1 MEIKDIYLQY
11 NKKTEYIMKRILVL
25 FVSIFAF
32 AALIKAD
39 DKPIPFDQLPD
50 LAKTFIKT
58 NFASAKVLYSSVDD
72 DIIAPDYE
80 VILDNGF
87 EIQFK
92 NDGRLESIDA
102 NLGTIPESIIPEP
115 IRAYIKANYPNV
127 TYKEYEVG
135 ARSYEVKI
143 SNGLELTFNSEF
155 KVIEIDD

>member
-1 MEIKDIYLQY
+1 M
-11 NKKTEYIMKRILVL
+11 KKILT
-25 FVSIFAF
+25 FVVGLFAF
-32 AALIKAD
+32 AALINAD
-39 DKPIPFDQLPD
+39 DRPVPFDQL
-50 LAKTFIKT
+50 
-58 NFASAKVLYSSVDD
+58 LYSSVDD

-102 NLGTIPESIIPEP
+102 NMGSIPESIIPDQ
-115 IRAYIKANYPNV
+115 IKTYVKANYPNV

-143 SNGLELTFNSEF
+143 SNGLELTFNLDF

>member
-1 MEIKDIYLQY
+1 M
-11 NKKTEYIMKRILVL
+11 KKILTFIVGL
-25 FVSIFAF
+25 FAF
-32 AALIKAD
+32 TALINAD
-39 DKPIPFDQLPD
+39 DRPVPFDQLPEQ
-50 LAKTFIKT
+50 AKTFVKT

-102 NLGTIPESIIPEP
+102 NMGSIPESINPDQIKT
-115 IRAYIKANYPNV
+115 YVKANHPNV

-143 SNGLELTFNSEF
+143 SNGLELTFNLDF

>member
-1 MEIKDIYLQY
+1 
-11 NKKTEYIMKRILVL
+11 MKRILVL

-39 DKPIPFDQLPD
+39 DKPIPFDKLPD
-50 LAKTFIKT
+50 LAKTFVKT
-58 NFASAKVLYSSVDD
+58 NFPSAKVLYSSIDD

-80 VILDNGF
+80 VVLDNGF
-87 EIQFK
+87 EIQFR
-92 NDGRLESIDA
+92 NDGRLEKVDA
-102 NLGTIPESIIPEP
+102 NSGVISESLIPEK
-115 IRAYIKANYPNV
+115 IRDYIKSNYPNV

>member
-1 MEIKDIYLQY
+1 
-11 NKKTEYIMKRILVL
+11 MKRILTL
-25 FVSIFAF
+25 FVGFFAF
-32 AALIKAD
+32 AALINAD
-39 DKPIPFDQLPD
+39 DRPVPFDQLPE
-50 LAKTFIKT
+50 LAKTFVKT

-72 DIIAPDYE
+72 DIVAPDYE

-102 NLGTIPESIIPEP
+102 NMGNLPEAIIP
-115 IRAYIKANYPNV
+115 AQIKTYVKTNYPNV

-143 SNGLELTFNSEF
+143 SNGLELTFNSDF
-155 KVIEIDD
+155 KIIEIDD

>member
-1 MEIKDIYLQY
+1 
-11 NKKTEYIMKRILVL
+11 MKRILVL

-32 AALIKAD
+32 VALIKAD

-50 LAKTFIKT
+50 LAKTFVKT
-58 NFASAKVLYSSVDD
+58 NFPSAKVLYSSIDD

-80 VILDNGF
+80 VVLDNGF
-87 EIQFK
+87 EIQFR
-92 NDGRLESIDA
+92 NDGRLEKVDA
-102 NLGTIPESIIPEP
+102 NSGVISESLIPEK
-115 IRAYIKANYPNV
+115 IRDYIKSNYPNV

-143 SNGLELTFNSEF
+143 SNGLELTFNADF

>member
-1 MEIKDIYLQY
+1 
-11 NKKTEYIMKRILVL
+11 MKRILVL
-25 FVSIFAF
+25 LVSIFAF

-50 LAKTFIKT
+50 LAKTFVKT
-58 NFASAKVLYSSVDD
+58 NFPSAKVLYSSIDD

-87 EIQFK
+87 EIQFR
-92 NDGRLESIDA
+92 NDGRLEKVDA
-102 NLGTIPESIIPEP
+102 NSGVISESLIPEK
-115 IRAYIKANYPNV
+115 IRDYIKSNYPNV

>member
-1 MEIKDIYLQY
+1 
-11 NKKTEYIMKRILVL
+11 MKRILVL

-39 DKPIPFDQLPD
+39 DKPIPFDKLPD
-50 LAKTFIKT
+50 LAKTFVKT
-58 NFASAKVLYSSVDD
+58 NFPSAKVLYSSIDD

-87 EIQFK
+87 EIQFR
-92 NDGRLESIDA
+92 NDGRMEKIDA
-102 NLGTIPESIIPEP
+102 NSGVISESLIPEK
-115 IRAYIKANYPNV
+115 IRDYIKSNYPNV

>member
-1 MEIKDIYLQY
+1 M
-11 NKKTEYIMKRILVL
+11 KKILT
-25 FVSIFAF
+25 FVVGLFAF
-32 AALIKAD
+32 AALINAD
-39 DKPIPFDQLPD
+39 DRPVPFDQLPEQ
-50 LAKTFIKT
+50 AKTFVKT
-58 NFASAKVLYSSVDD
+58 TFASAKVLYSSVDD

-102 NLGTIPESIIPEP
+102 NMGSIPESIIPDQ
-115 IRAYIKANYPNV
+115 IKTYVKANYPNV

-143 SNGLELTFNSEF
+143 SNGLELTFNLDF

>member
-1 MEIKDIYLQY
+1 
-11 NKKTEYIMKRILVL
+11 MKRILIL
-25 FVSIFAF
+25 FVGFFAF
-32 AALIKAD
+32 AALINAD
-39 DKPIPFDQLPD
+39 DKPVTFDQLPE
-50 LAKTFIKT
+50 LAKTFVKT

-72 DIIAPDYE
+72 DIVAPDYE

-102 NLGTIPESIIPEP
+102 NMGNIPEAIIP
-115 IRAYIKANYPNV
+115 AQIKTYVKTNYPNV

-143 SNGLELTFNSEF
+143 SNGLELTFNSDF

>member
-1 MEIKDIYLQY
+1 
-11 NKKTEYIMKRILVL
+11 MKRILVL

-50 LAKTFIKT
+50 LAKTFVKT
-58 NFASAKVLYSSVDD
+58 NFPSAKVLYSSIDD

-87 EIQFK
+87 EIQFR
-92 NDGRLESIDA
+92 NDGRLEKVDA
-102 NLGTIPESIIPEP
+102 NSGVISESLIPEK
-115 IRAYIKANYPNV
+115 IRDYIKSNYPNV

-143 SNGLELTFNSEF
+143 SNGLELTFNADF

>member
-1 MEIKDIYLQY
+1 MQY

-87 EIQFK
+87 EI
-92 NDGRLESIDA
+92 
-102 NLGTIPESIIPEP
+102 
-115 IRAYIKANYPNV
+115 
-127 TYKEYEVG
+127 
-135 ARSYEVKI
+135 
-143 SNGLELTFNSEF
+143 
-155 KVIEIDD
+155 